1 MTKAA
6 PRAHRMALAAT
17 PREHRMALAVS
28 EEEAAALMQRMAR
41 ELLKSADTIDDH
53 RRRLGE
59 RGEAASQLTI
69 TLPELTRL
77 LRPAPMVRR
86 VRRDSNGDISEVVD
100 VPAEPA

>member
-1 MTKAA
+1 MTNAA
-6 PRAHRMALAAT
+6 
-17 PREHRMALAVS
+17 PREHRMALAVT
-28 EEEAAALMQRMAR
+28 EDEAADLMQRMAH
-41 ELLKSADTIDDH
+41 ELLKAADTID
-53 RRRLGE
+53 RLLAERGE
-59 RGEAASQLTI
+59 RGETASQLTI

>member
-1 MTKAA
+1 MTNAA

-17 PREHRMALAVS
+17 PREHRMALAVT
-28 EEEAAALMQRMAR
+28 EDEAAALMARMAR
-41 ELLKSADTIDDH
+41 ELLKSADTIDDL

-69 TLPELTRL
+69 TVPELKEL
-77 LRPAPMVRR
+77 LRRDSMVRR

-100 VPAEPA
+100 VPADPA

>member
-1 MTKAA
+1 MTNAA
-6 PRAHRMALAAT
+6 
-17 PREHRMALAVS
+17 PREHRMALAVT
-28 EEEAAALMQRMAR
+28 EDEAAELMQRMAH
-41 ELLKSADTIDDH
+41 ELLKAADTID
-53 RRRLGE
+53 RLLAERGE
-59 RGEAASQLTI
+59 RGETASQLTI

>member
-1 MTKAA
+1 MTNAA
-6 PRAHRMALAAT
+6 
-17 PREHRMALAVS
+17 PREHRMALVVT
-28 EEEAAALMQRMAR
+28 EDEAAELMQRMAH
-41 ELLKSADTIDDH
+41 ELLKAADTID
-53 RRRLGE
+53 RLLAERGE
-59 RGEAASQLTI
+59 RGETASQLTI